1 MTVDYIK
8 KIKGA
13 NEHEEKSETY
23 VIRSG
28 EILVVETNIEICIA
42 IPQLLKMEYDRI

>member
-13 NEHEEKSETY
+13 NEYGEKSETY

-28 EILVVETNIEICIA
+28 EILVVETTIESCIA